1 MLMAVCHSEASGW
14 TKVENLDALSEL
26 RKEPGNLLWA
36 EVDVKDLSPQDI
48 ETIAEEFGLHPL
60 AVEDAI
66 RAKQRPK
73 LDAYEGHMF
82 LVFHELNEENG
93 HEESGLKE
101 NGHDENG
108 HIEASQIA
116 IFAGD
121 RWVITI
127 HESCTRILEEA
138 KVRWRDNED
147 RLRDEPPYLVHTLL
161 DVAVDDYERIADGL
175 EERVEE
181 LEDVVL
187 GSPLAPVQRQLYSLK
202 QQLSRLRRYA
212 LPLQRVLDSIL
223 NDEASKLLVGTSADL
238 FRDVQDHVIRLG
250 DQVRNVDD
258 LSDAV
263 IDYMRAEQSTALNE
277 VTKKLTGWAAIIAV
291 PTFIASFY
299 GMNFALIPN
308 EGEIFGF
315 WFALIMMVLSGTFL
329 YFFFKR
335 KRWI

>member
-14 TKVENLDALSEL
+14 TKVEDLDALSEL

-36 EVDVKDLSPQDI
+36 EVDVKDLSPEDI
-48 ETIAEEFGLHPL
+48 ETIAEEFALHPL

-66 RAKQRPK
+66 RSKQRPK
-73 LDAYEGHMF
+73 LDTYEEHMF
-82 LVFHELNEENG
+82 LVFHELNEEG
-93 HEESGLKE
+93 EHEG
-101 NGHDENG
+101 NG

-116 IFAGD
+116 VFAGD

-127 HESCTRILEEA
+127 HESCTRVLEEA
-138 KVRWRDNED
+138 KRRWRDHED

-161 DVAVDDYERIADGL
+161 DVAVDDYESIADGL

-181 LEDVVL
+181 LEDQVL
-187 GSPLAPVQRQLYSLK
+187 TDPLAPVQRQLYSLK

-223 NDEASKLLVGTSADL
+223 NDDASKLLVGTSGEL

-263 IDYMRAEQSTALNE
+263 IDFMRAEKATDLNE
-277 VTKKLTGWAAIIAV
+277 VTKRLTGWAAIIAV

-308 EGEIFGF
+308 EGEILGF
-315 WFALIMMVLSGTFL
+315 WFALTLMVLSGAFL

>member
-1 MLMAVCHSEASGW
+1 MLMAVCHSAASGW
-14 TKVENLDALSEL
+14 TKVEDLDALSEL
-26 RKEPGNLLWA
+26 RKEPGNLLWV
-36 EVDVKDLSPQDI
+36 EVDVKDLSRQDI
-48 ETIAEEFGLHPL
+48 GTIAEEFGLHPL

-93 HEESGLKE
+93 RDE
-101 NGHDENG
+101 NGRDENG

-127 HESCTRILEEA
+127 HQSCTRILEEA
-138 KVRWRDNED
+138 KERWRDNED

-175 EERVEE
+175 EGRVEE

-187 GSPLAPVQRQLYSLK
+187 GSPLARVQRQLYSLK

-223 NDEASKLLVGTSADL
+223 NDEASKLLVGTSGDL

-250 DQVRNVDD
+250 DQIRNVDD

-315 WFALIMMVLSGTFL
+315 WFALMMMAISGAFL
-329 YFFFKR
+329 YFYFKR